1 MNTFVLAL
9 LVCGQGCRRRT
20 RNPSYDVRDMLLQDG
35 VIVTV
40 YFPVGKK
47 EDVLTKFKYHNMQDD
62 ECRSIFANSARE
74 AVGLED
80 IGCEVHA
87 SGRSCVHSRTCSF
100 PQMRRSYQESRHRLG
115 FASDT
120 QVGLLFWDMQQS
132 GAMGGTTKGAVP
144 PKRDARQFLA
154 GRPHALKCPSC
165 ESGSRM
171 GV

>member
-1 MNTFVLAL
+1 MSSTMWLISSTSFLRARM
-9 LVCGQGCRRRT
+9 LVCSQGCRRRT
-20 RNPSYDVRDMLLQDG
+20 RDPSYDVRDMLLQDG

-132 GAMGGTTKGAVP
+132 GAMGGGPQKGRSP
-144 PKRDARQFLA
+144 LNGMLA
-154 GRPHALKCPSC
+154 NFWRGAPTP
-165 ESGSRM
+165 
-171 GV
+171 